1 MSNNPGKGTSSIY
14 QENSD
19 AFSSQ
24 LDLST
29 SRHLSPQA
37 KANGQVNR
45 LSKVFDTPSI
55 HKDPHTPPPPPS
67 KPQAL
72 RSSSA
77 RKTQLQDESEAACQS
92 PSQSTVTKS
101 SRSSLEF
108 CKNTP
113 PQSPGMSFKDLQAK
127 FQQAALDSDHK
138 AVSFHV
144 LFLYVALDYQNLGK
158 KKSNGTFVWTELI
171 MMMFTASSSIA
182 VNLQMAD

>member
-1 MSNNPGKGTSSIY
+1 MSNNPGQGTSSIY
-14 QENSD
+14 QENKD

-29 SRHLSPQA
+29 NRHLSPHA

-45 LSKVFDTPSI
+45 LSKVFDTPTI

-72 RSSSA
+72 RSSTS
-77 RKTQLQDESEAACQS
+77 RKTYPQDDPEATCESPTHS
-92 PSQSTVTKS
+92 NVSNSLRS
-101 SRSSLEF
+101 SREF
-108 CKNTP
+108 SRNTP

-138 AVSFHV
+138 VVSSELV
-144 LFLYVALDYQNLGK
+144 LFL
-158 KKSNGTFVWTELI
+158 
-171 MMMFTASSSIA
+171 
-182 VNLQMAD
+182 